1 LQASADAQRGHLYQ
15 TVMIHGAAQTGS
27 NFTGTPEGRKGM
39 LEKNNL
45 EIAGFIAQWVGK
57 NVR

>member
-1 LQASADAQRGHLYQ
+1 MRNAGFLYQ